1 MKLCIYGAGAIG
13 GVIAARLALSGVD
26 TSIVARGAHLAAIRA
41 KGLTFQTPA
50 GSTVVPIAAS
60 DDPAELGPQDVVI
73 VAVKAHQI
81 PPIARPMQALLGPD
95 TAVVYAING
104 IPWWYFHKAG
114 GRWNERR
121 LDRLDPGG
129 VLWDAV
135 GVERTIGCVVNLPST
150 LTAPGVVHYEG
161 GNNRLALGELDDSQ
175 SPRLLALAATLRAA
189 GMDIDTHR
197 PIRFE
202 VWNKLALII
211 VASPLSILMNMPAG
225 AALLDP
231 ALREVARNL
240 WMEANAIAAAH
251 GFALDPDIDRKLEG
265 WARADAHRPSILQ
278 DFDNGKP
285 IEIDAQ
291 IVAPMELA
299 HDAGV
304 PVPTLDILAALMRA
318 RARAAGLYD
327 G

>member
-1 MKLCIYGAGAIG
+1 MKVCVYGAGAIG
-13 GVIAARLALSGVD
+13 GVIAARLALSGAE
-26 TSIVARGAHLAAIRA
+26 TSIVARGAHLAAIRQR
-41 KGLTFQTPA
+41 GLTFQTPQ
-50 GSTVVPIAAS
+50 GSQVIPVAAS
-60 DDPAELGPQDVVI
+60 DDPATLGTQDVVI
-73 VAVKAHQI
+73 AAVKAHQI

-114 GRWNERR
+114 GDWNERR
-121 LDRLDPGG
+121 LERLDPGG
-129 VLWDAV
+129 VLWDQV
-135 GVERTIGCVVNLPST
+135 GIDRTIGCVVNLPAT
-150 LTAPGVVHYEG
+150 VTAPGVIHYEG

-175 SPRLLALAATLRAA
+175 TPRLLAIADALRAA
-189 GMDIDTHR
+189 GMNIDTHR

-211 VASPLSILMNMPAG
+211 VASPLSILTNMPVG
-225 AALLDP
+225 PGLSDP
-231 ALREVARNL
+231 ALRDVARKM

-251 GFALDPDIDRKLEG
+251 GIVLDAAIDRKL
-265 WARADAHRPSILQ
+265 DAMAQGGNHRPSILQ
-278 DFDNGKP
+278 DFDNGRP

-291 IVAPMELA
+291 IVVPIELA

-304 PVPTLDILAALMRA
+304 PVPTLDALAALMRA